1 MRTKLSGLL
10 TLLLAFAVHLSFA
23 QDKTISGTVTDQ
35 DGLPLPGVNI
45 IVGGTSD
52 GTQTDFDGNY
62 SIRASVGQVILFSYI
77 GQRDERRTVGSS
89 NTINVQM
96 QEDAQALGE
105 VVVTGVA
112 QGTSKKKLAF
122 AVETV
127 PVTGV
132 QSVPTPDPASA
143 LVGRV
148 AGAQIVS
155 GGGNPLRNQA
165 VVFRGASSIEGSTSP
180 LIIVDGI
187 ITEGFLNEFST
198 QDIKTIEV
206 VKGAAASSLY
216 GSLAGNGVIQIIT
229 KQGTTEKPRVTLRFE
244 NGFSETQESYP
255 LAVNH
260 DRLLDANGNFDTSSG
275 SIVPDPDGLFDN
287 PWPGQLI
294 DNVERFITAQPY
306 QQITASVSQ
315 RLDKVAYYTSLERT
329 EVAGILDGIDPLV
342 RTNAR
347 LNLKI
352 DLSDKWQLDM
362 TNYVVRRVGQEV
374 AQAGQGDNLFF
385 NLLTSDPTIDLNQR
399 DATGGF
405 VPFFEGNGFLN
416 EYQNPLYV
424 ARTQDQDLEINRLTS
439 AINLK
444 YKFSDN
450 LTADVQ
456 LSTDRGSQ
464 RLINFFPKG
473 YVSGSQFNAGTDN
486 GFIFDLRASRA
497 RVNAFVQLN
506 YNNSF
511 GDFNLRSSLRY
522 LHEDVKNEF
531 STASGSNFLTEGVRN
546 LQQATENIQVSSG
559 EFREKTQNVFFS
571 ADLDYKDKIIL
582 GAFLRGDRSS
592 LFGEDNRDQFF
603 YRGSFAYRL
612 GEDLTV
618 DWIDELKL
626 RASYGTAGLRPNFGD
641 IFETFNVTQGS
652 IAPFQI
658 GNPDLQSPT
667 ISELEVGLDLGLV
680 DKLLFTFNYAFSET
694 EDAILT
700 VPLSGAVPGAIQRQ
714 NVASTEY
721 ESYEV
726 VFSGTPYNTDNF
738 TWDFGVTF
746 AAVDNQI
753 TDLGDVAP
761 FNRNIAA
768 GLGGDR
774 VVNFVDADPAVNV
787 FRVEPGQPFGALFG
801 NRLVRS
807 LDELT
812 VVDGLVINE
821 GLNLPVSDFSVN
833 QFGHVIV
840 TANDGQTGLVNAGGE
855 QAIRAWDEDTN
866 QLAVDVMGDTNPD
879 FIMGFRN
886 TFTYKNLRLYTLIDM
901 QIGGDVYN
909 YTRQFL
915 YFNDRHADLDTFGAA
930 GQPSSYANASST
942 IYNGAAPIDYF
953 VEDASFAK
961 LREVSITYTMDGDVL
976 GPKIPIDNIQFTLSG
991 RNLYTWTDYTGYDP
1005 EVALS
1010 GSPIFK
1016 LDEFSFPNFRTFAA
1030 SIQVTF

>member
-1 MRTKLSGLL
+1 MHA
-10 TLLLAFAVHLSFA
+10 LLAMYCVHFSCA
-23 QDKTISGTVTDQ
+23 QEKSITGTVSDQ
-35 DGLPLPGVNI
+35 SGLPLPGVSVV
-45 IVGGTSD
+45 IVGTTT

-62 SIRASVGQVILFSYI
+62 ALTASVGDVLRFSYL
-77 GQRDERRTVGSS
+77 GLRTTSRTVGASPR
-89 NTINVQM
+89 IDVQLE
-96 QEDAQALGE
+96 EDAQALGE

-165 VVFRGASSIEGSTSP
+165 VVFRGASSIEGSTQP

-198 QDIKTIEV
+198 QDIKSIEV

-255 LAVNH
+255 LARNH
-260 DRLLDANGNFDTSSG
+260 DRLLDANGNFDVSSG

-287 PWPGQLI
+287 PWPGQI
-294 DNVERFITAQPY
+294 VDNVDRFVTAQPY

-329 EVAGILDGIDPLV
+329 EVAGILNGIDPLV

-374 AQAGQGDNLFF
+374 SQAGQGDNLIF
-385 NLLTSDPTIDLNQR
+385 NLLTSDPTVDLNQR
-399 DATGGF
+399 DETGGF

-424 ARTQDQDLEINRLTS
+424 ARNQEQALEINRLTS

-444 YKFSDN
+444 YKFNDN
-450 LTADVQ
+450 LTADFQ

-464 RLINFFPKG
+464 RLITFFPKG
-473 YVSGSQFNAGTDN
+473 YVSGSQFNAAQDN
-486 GFIFDLRASRA
+486 GFINDLRASRA
-497 RVNAFVQLN
+497 RVNAFAQLN

-511 GDFNLRSSLRY
+511 EDFNLRSSLRY

-531 STASGSNFLTEGVRN
+531 TTASGSNFLTEGVRT
-546 LQQATENIQVSSG
+546 LQQATENIQIFSG

-618 DWIDELKL
+618 DWIDELKF

-652 IAPFQI
+652 ITPLQI

-667 ISELEVGLDLGLV
+667 ISELEVGFDFGIL
-680 DKLLFTFNYAFSET
+680 DKLLLTFNYATSET

-721 ESYEV
+721 DSYEV

-761 FNRNIAA
+761 FNRNIAV
-768 GLGGDR
+768 GFGDQIIA
-774 VVNFVDADPAVNV
+774 NVDEDPAVNV
-787 FRVEPGQPFGALFG
+787 FRVEEGQPFGALFG

-821 GLNLPVSDFSVN
+821 GLNLPLSDFSVN

-866 QLAVDVMGDTNPD
+866 QLAVEVMGDTNPD

-942 IYNGAAPIDYF
+942 IYNGANPIDYF

-1016 LDEFSFPNFRTFAA
+1016 LDEFSVPNFRTYAA